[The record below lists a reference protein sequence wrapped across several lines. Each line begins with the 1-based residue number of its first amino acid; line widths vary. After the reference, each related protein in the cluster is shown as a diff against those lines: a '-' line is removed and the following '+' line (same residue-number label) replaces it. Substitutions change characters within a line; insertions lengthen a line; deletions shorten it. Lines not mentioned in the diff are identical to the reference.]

1 MTERPLLSLDEHLCF
16 AVYACARETMR
27 LYRSFLEPHGLT
39 FPQYMV
45 LVALYE
51 LGACT
56 VKALGERLY
65 LDSGTLTPLLKRM
78 QESGL
83 VDRRRDTDDE
93 RKMCVSLT
101 EKGRALREELGTV
114 PDCVK
119 DQIDDLQDEDIA
131 DLRARVRALLERIH
145 RANEQLSGE

>member
-27 LYRSFLEPHGLT
+27 LYRAFLEPHGLT
-39 FPQYMV
+39 FPQYVV

-51 LGACT
+51 LGECT
-56 VKALGERLY
+56 VKTLGERLY

-78 QESGL
+78 QEAGF
-83 VDRRRDTDDE
+83 VDRRRDSEDE

-101 EKGRALREELGTV
+101 PAGRALRERVGDV
-114 PDCVK
+114 PDCVQA
-119 DQIDDLQDEDIA
+119 QIDGLTDGEVG
-131 DLRARVRALLERIH
+131 DLRVRVRSLLERIH
-145 RANEQLSGE
+145 LANEQLESE